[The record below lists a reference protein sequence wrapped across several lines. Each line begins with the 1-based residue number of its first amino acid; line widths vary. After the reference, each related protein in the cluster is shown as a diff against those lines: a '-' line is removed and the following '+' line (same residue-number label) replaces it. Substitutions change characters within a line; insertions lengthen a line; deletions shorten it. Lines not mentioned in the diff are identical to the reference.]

1 MTYATLLITLLLGTL
16 LSAATMLW
24 SIFALDVEK
33 YGVIA
38 VTIFLIALLLTICG
52 ATSLIAITIRRLRS
66 RDTLHFE
73 VVKLSVRQGFL
84 AGALVCSALILQKLQ
99 LFSWITFVLLF
110 LFFVGLE
117 LYAASTDAN

>member
-38 VTIFLIALLLTICG
+38 VTIFLVALLLTICG
-52 ATSLIAITIRRLRS
+52 TTSLLAITIRRLRS
-66 RDTLHFE
+66 RDALHFE

-99 LFSWITFVLLF
+99 LFSWVTFVLLF